1 MVEKYTEPEDY
12 QETKNALAQSRHQQK
27 LIEQRNEKLEKDIKE
42 MEQRRDEISEKSQK
56 YDELNKALGDMNR
69 KLDDGQRRLKAQKK
83 CMTLL
88 KGRGTYQRNSANDLL
103 YS

>member
-1 MVEKYTEPEDY
+1 
-12 QETKNALAQSRHQQK
+12 
-27 LIEQRNEKLEKDIKE
+27 
-42 MEQRRDEISEKSQK
+42 MEQRRDEVSEKSQK

-88 KGRGTYQRNSANDLL
+88 KRRGTYQRNSANDLL

>member
-1 MVEKYTEPEDY
+1 
-12 QETKNALAQSRHQQK
+12 
-27 LIEQRNEKLEKDIKE
+27 
-42 MEQRRDEISEKSQK
+42 MEQRRDEVSEKSQK

-69 KLDDGQRRLKAQKK
+69 KLDDGQRRLKRKKK

-88 KGRGTYQRNSANDLL
+88 KRRGTYQRNSANDLL